1 MSYYQHAQSVNLRL
15 VLHVPTANINMHSI
29 TMLQYYICLGIAVIL
44 VLGLGLGFGLFVP
57 AAIFWSVSEIS
68 ADKNSA

>member
-1 MSYYQHAQSVNLRL
+1 MQSTSFC
-15 VLHVPTANINMHSI
+15 HVANTNIIMHSI
-29 TMLQYYICLGIAVIL
+29 TMLQYYICLCIVVIL
-44 VLGLGLGFGLFVP
+44 VLGFGLFVP

>member
-1 MSYYQHAQSVNLRL
+1 MQSTSFC
-15 VLHVPTANINMHSI
+15 HVANTNIIMHSI